1 VRLAADITP
10 LRASRGFRW
19 LYAGQVANMMGT
31 QVAQVAVSLQV
42 YALTRSSLA
51 VGLVGLA
58 ALAPLIVFGLYGGSI
73 ADAID
78 RRLLVL
84 ITSTGSTATAALLLA
99 QAVAHL
105 DQVWLLYVC
114 VAVLSA
120 FFAVDNPTRRA
131 AVPRLVGLP
140 AVPAAN
146 TLLVTAYNLGIIGGP
161 LVAGALVG
169 AKGYVSVYALDTAAF
184 VITVGAISRLPP
196 IPPTDGGRRA
206 GLSAVLEGLTYL
218 RSRPVLLMAFAVD
231 INAMVFGMPRA
242 LFPALAAGQ
251 FHSGP
256 QVAGYLYAA
265 PAVGALMVTVL
276 GGWLPTIRRLGLAV
290 LVAVAVWGAAITAFG
305 LVRALWLALIML
317 AVAGAA
323 DSVSAVFRAS
333 ILQLTTPDAMR
344 GRMSGVYT
352 IVVAGGPRLGDLEA
366 GGVATAFTPTVSVV
380 SGGLA
385 CLAGVALLALAVPAF
400 ARYHV
405 PQSPQE
411 SPAPAL
417 LPVCSCLPVDT
428 RRCRADDCRLN
439 SERKIR
445 GRSPMTDA
453 PGASVRWN
461 AGDAPDG
468 AGRAKAVLAKAGRYH
483 HGDLRAALIDTAIEL
498 ITECGVHNFSLA
510 EASRRLGVTVAA
522 PYRHFVDRETLL
534 AAVAV
539 RGLEAFAAMLA
550 ADSLA
555 ADQAGPAVCPGD
567 DVATERLAA
576 MGRDYVR
583 FAAEHRPLFDALFG
597 AGIDKSRHPEV
608 HKAEEPVK
616 AAFACYVRELCP
628 GDDVAAEILAETL
641 ADALLATAHGY
652 AALLLDG
659 AFGSGEDAV
668 ATASERAA
676 GAILAII
683 EGRRVLRRRTDP
695 TKGVT

>member
-10 LRASRGFRW
+10 LRNSRGFRW
-19 LYAGQVANMMGT
+19 LYVGQVANMVGT

-51 VGLVGLA
+51 VGFVGLA

-78 RRLLVL
+78 RRLLIL
-84 ITSTGSTATAALLLA
+84 LTSTGSTVTVALLLA
-99 QAVAHL
+99 QAVAGL

-161 LVAGALVG
+161 LVAGTLVG
-169 AKGYVSVYALDTAAF
+169 ASGYISVYALDTAAF
-184 VITVGAISRLPP
+184 VITVCAISQLPP
-196 IPPTDGGRRA
+196 IPPVGGGRRA
-206 GLSAVLEGLTYL
+206 GLSAVLEGLRYL
-218 RSRPVLLMAFAVD
+218 RSRQVLLMAFAVD

-251 FHSGP
+251 FHGGA

-276 GGWLPTIRRLGLAV
+276 GGWLPGVRRLGLAV
-290 LVAVAVWGAAITAFG
+290 LLAVVVWGAAIAAFG
-305 LVRALWLALIML
+305 LVRALWPALILL

-366 GGVATAFTPTVSVV
+366 GAVATAFTPAVSVV

-385 CLAGVALLALAVPAF
+385 CLAGVALLALAVPGF

-417 LPVCSCLPVDT
+417 LPVC
-428 RRCRADDCRLN
+428 N
-439 SERKIR
+439 
-445 GRSPMTDA
+445 
-453 PGASVRWN
+453 
-461 AGDAPDG
+461 
-468 AGRAKAVLAKAGRYH
+468 
-483 HGDLRAALIDTAIEL
+483 
-498 ITECGVHNFSLA
+498 
-510 EASRRLGVTVAA
+510 
-522 PYRHFVDRETLL
+522 
-534 AAVAV
+534 
-539 RGLEAFAAMLA
+539 
-550 ADSLA
+550 
-555 ADQAGPAVCPGD
+555 
-567 DVATERLAA
+567 
-576 MGRDYVR
+576 
-583 FAAEHRPLFDALFG
+583 
-597 AGIDKSRHPEV
+597 
-608 HKAEEPVK
+608 
-616 AAFACYVRELCP
+616 
-628 GDDVAAEILAETL
+628 
-641 ADALLATAHGY
+641 
-652 AALLLDG
+652 
-659 AFGSGEDAV
+659 
-668 ATASERAA
+668 
-676 GAILAII
+676 
-683 EGRRVLRRRTDP
+683 
-695 TKGVT
+695 

>member
-1 VRLAADITP
+1 MRLAADITP

-522 PYRHFVDRETLL
+522 PYRRSAPGMTWRPSASPLW
-534 AAVAV
+534 AATMC
-539 RGLEAFAAMLA
+539 G
-550 ADSLA
+550 S
-555 ADQAGPAVCPGD
+555 PP
-567 DVATERLAA
+567 
-576 MGRDYVR
+576 
-583 FAAEHRPLFDALFG
+583 
-597 AGIDKSRHPEV
+597 S
-608 HKAEEPVK
+608 
-616 AAFACYVRELCP
+616 
-628 GDDVAAEILAETL
+628 
-641 ADALLATAHGY
+641 TARC
-652 AALLLDG
+652 
-659 AFGSGEDAV
+659 S
-668 ATASERAA
+668 TRSSERASTRA
-676 GAILAII
+676 AIQ
-683 EGRRVLRRRTDP
+683 RSTRRRNPSRLRLPATFGSSVP
-695 TKGVT
+695 GMTWRPRSLPKPLPMRCWRPRTATLRCSSTARSGAARMPSQRLPNGPLARSLPSSRVGACSGGALIRRKASPSRCARARAQTAGRLTLRPEA